1 MQYNDFCLYYQKIVA
16 KRTISISNVF
26 INTINTKKKKKKIR
40 KKITKILL
48 IYKQKLSYDVLYS
61 DCERKNFLPFTSK
74 YGISSDLFS
83 PLLIC

>member
-26 INTINTKKKKKKIR
+26 INTINTKKKKKII

-48 IYKQKLSYDVLYS
+48 IYKQKLSYDILYS

>member
-26 INTINTKKKKKKIR
+26 INTINTKKKKKIR

-48 IYKQKLSYDVLYS
+48 IYKQKLSYDILYS
-61 DCERKNFLPFTSK
+61 DCERKNFLPFTNK
-74 YGISSDLFS
+74 YGISPDLFS

>member
-1 MQYNDFCLYYQKIVA
+1 MQYNDFCVYYHKILA
-16 KRTISISNVF
+16 KITISISNVY

-48 IYKQKLSYDVLYS
+48 IYKQKLSYDILYS